1 VGRVVAVLVI
11 AAGVATACGSSSRG
25 TIDWLLKR
33 PGADVA
39 VTAGAGSF
47 VPGQVRFPF
56 LVIDNS
62 GKPVERPSAHVWVA
76 TSRNAKPFASTTAR
90 LEPIGVPGR
99 SAAAQGGVTKI
110 YVAHFHVPR
119 PGRYWLAAV
128 PDGAKIQAVS
138 VFDVAA
144 RLPVP
149 AVGSKAP
156 RSNTPTLGSEPVSQL
171 TTDVPPDRALLRD
184 SVAGSLAAH
193 GPFVVTF
200 ATPRFCT
207 SRVCGPVVDV
217 VQAVARRFSG
227 SGIRF
232 IHVEVYRDNDP
243 TKGLNRWMRQWGLT
257 TEPWTFLVGRDG
269 RIKADFEGSV
279 SADELTRAVRARLLP

>member
-1 VGRVVAVLVI
+1 VLVI
-11 AAGVATACGSSSRG
+11 AAGVVSACGSSPRG
-25 TIDWLLKR
+25 TIDSLLKR

-47 VPGQVRFPF
+47 VPGPVRFPF

-76 TSRNAKPFASTTAR
+76 TGRNAKPFVSTIAR

-99 SAAAQGGVTKI
+99 SAPAQGNVTRI
-110 YVAHFHVPR
+110 YVAHFRVPR
-119 PGRYWLAAV
+119 PGRYWLVAA
-128 PDGAKIQAVS
+128 PAGARIQAVS
-138 VFDVAA
+138 VFDVDASL
-144 RLPVP
+144 RVP

-156 RSNTPTLGSEPVSQL
+156 RSATPTLGSEPLPAL
-171 TTDVPPDRALLRD
+171 TTDVPPDRGLLRY

-193 GPFVVTF
+193 RPFVVTF

-232 IHVEVYRDNDP
+232 IHVEVYKDNDP

-257 TEPWTFLVGRDG
+257 SEPWTFLVGRDG
-269 RIKADFEGSV
+269 RIEAEFEGSV
-279 SADELTRAVRARLLP
+279 SADELTRSIRTHLAP